1 MIPGNNEDEDEDEAK
16 DEYEDKKDDEDEN
29 ENEDG
34 MVKFLFCFCNSSIA
48 FDVVVQR
55 SERRNKSSP
64 ELGSQWRASPPRPGS
79 VCRMADHRETRPR
92 CRDLWQ
98 GAMSAARIAG
108 CSALRLFST
117 GSHSN

>member
-34 MVKFLFCFCNSSIA
+34 NGEVPFFAAVARASRSFLLFSA
-48 FDVVVQR
+48 QK
-55 SERRNKSSP
+55 RNKSSP

-98 GAMSAARIAG
+98 GAVSAARIAG
-108 CSALRLFST
+108 CSALRLSFHWQSF
-117 GSHSN
+117 